1 MRQSLH
7 QLAIQYS
14 CLSGMQSLR
23 ESAAALQ
30 QEEEHRQATRR
41 NGEGMKR

>member
-14 CLSGMQSLR
+14 CLSGMQSMR

-30 QEEEHRQATRR
+30 QEEEHRQAMRR
-41 NGEGMKR
+41 DGAGVKR